1 MKFNSKEFATDVKNK
16 RGELSLR
23 ELSKELDISTSTL
36 SRIENGEMPELLT
49 YATLC
54 LWMNESMS
62 KYFGQEFN
70 KILRDILTEL
80 SKDVFRGSMAY
91 KQSDILNKIDQL
103 K

>member
-23 ELSKELDISTSTL
+23 DLSKQLDISTSTL

-54 LWMNESMS
+54 LWMDVSMS
-62 KYFGQEFN
+62 KYFGHEFN
-70 KILRDILTEL
+70 EILRHILTEL
-80 SKDVFRGSMAY
+80 AKEVFRGGTIY
-91 KQSDILNKIDQL
+91 KQNQIIKKIDKLQ
-103 K
+103 